1 MNGMILD
8 LVHFSV
14 HDGPGIRSV
23 LYLKGCPLR
32 CIWCHS
38 PESQFRQQEL
48 MFEHRLCRRCGSC
61 GNLYKLLPVNGLNEE
76 SKLMQS
82 RCPTGALRIAGKLCS
97 AEMIIAEVKKDMIFF
112 RESGG
117 GLTISGGEAL
127 YQPDFTLE
135 LLKLAAKEKINC
147 CIETCGFGQ
156 YDVLKHFLPLTEIFL
171 FDFKA
176 ADPELHRRLT
186 GVDNRLILE
195 NLRRLASENT
205 RIHLRCP
212 LIPGVNDQK
221 EHLLAVAAL
230 AEELSAVEEVHIE
243 PYNPMGIGRYRQ
255 LGRRCEAL
263 PPAPPSEIQLEEYFK
278 IIRQNTG
285 KPVIQP

>member
-38 PESQFRQQEL
+38 PESQSRQQEL

-61 GNLYKLLPVNGLNEE
+61 DNLCKLLPVNGLCEE
-76 SKLMQS
+76 IRLKQS

-135 LLKLAAKEKINC
+135 LLKLAAEEKINC

-156 YDVLKHFLPLTEIFL
+156 YDVLKRFLPLTEIFL

-255 LGRRCEAL
+255 LGRKCETL
-263 PPAPPSEIQLEEYFK
+263 PVTPPSDIQLEEYFK